1 MGGGGVV
8 VFYSQLW
15 EKVPERVVV
24 ELLPIVWDQDF
35 RDLVFADDVPLN
47 KASHVLL
54 CDGGQGFNFYPF
66 GEVVYADY

>member
-15 EKVPERVVV
+15 EKAPERVIV
-24 ELLPIVWDQDF
+24 ELLPIIWDQDF
-35 RDLVFADDVPLN
+35 KDLVFADDVPLN
-47 KASHVLL
+47 KALHVLL
-54 CDGGQGFNFYPF
+54 YDDGQGFNFYPF